1 LPIHKDG
8 QKLSTHLRSIVLK
21 KNRLSVKL
29 YIYLDFG
36 LFCHAEGPIFR
47 QNDTECGYVM
57 ELVEEKW
64 DEILENVHRE
74 YEISDIA
81 FKAWLKPLTI
91 FHIEGN
97 VIQLLVPNGQMA
109 IEYIQKKYSIQLK
122 VGIAEATGVE
132 YDLEYLT
139 PEEAK
144 EHKLRVANQKKS
156 SDDDLDPK
164 TKVALEEAGLNPKYT
179 FDTFVVGEN
188 NRFAYAA
195 AVAIAEAPGKVYNPF
210 FIYGG
215 SGLGKTHMMHSIAH
229 HIITT
234 QPDKIV
240 RYVSSEIFTNE
251 LINAL
256 KNSNNVSLMNAF
268 RQKYRN
274 VDVLLIDD
282 IQFIIGKDATQNE
295 FFHTFNDLF
304 DQSKQIII
312 SSDRPPKDFDALD
325 DRMKNRL
332 AWGLQADVKR
342 PDYETRMA
350 ILQKKAESEGYAID
364 NEVLQYIATNIQSNI
379 RELEGALIKL
389 IAFSRLDHGRP
400 IDISMARDA
409 LRDLITPNES
419 RQITPDTIVDI
430 VAEHFNITRGDIMSK
445 KRNAEIAQ
453 PRQIVMY
460 LCRDILDIPY
470 KQIGKV
476 LGRDHS
482 TVMHG
487 ITAVEDEMSAYPEM
501 QRTID
506 VLKKKI
512 SPGG

>member
-1 LPIHKDG
+1 
-8 QKLSTHLRSIVLK
+8 
-21 KNRLSVKL
+21 
-29 YIYLDFG
+29 
-36 LFCHAEGPIFR
+36 
-47 QNDTECGYVM
+47 M
-57 ELVEEKW
+57 EVVEEKW
-64 DEILENVHRE
+64 ADILENVHQE
-74 YEISDIA
+74 YEVSDVA

-91 FHIEGN
+91 FQIEGN
-97 VIQLLVPNGQMA
+97 TISILVPNGQMA
-109 IEYIQKKYSIQLK
+109 IEYIQKKYTIQLK
-122 VGIAEATGVE
+122 VAIAEMTGVE
-132 YDLEYLT
+132 YELEYIT
-139 PEEAK
+139 PEQARENR
-144 EHKLRVANQKKS
+144 LRTANQAKKKETEEEIP
-156 SDDDLDPK
+156 PK
-164 TKVALEEAGLNPKYT
+164 ARLALEEAGLNPRYT

-215 SGLGKTHMMHSIAH
+215 SGLGKTHLMHSIAH

-240 RYVSSEIFTNE
+240 RYVSSEVFTNE
-251 LINAL
+251 LISAL
-256 KNSNNVSLMNAF
+256 KNSNNVSMLNAF
-268 RQKYRN
+268 RHKYRN
-274 VDVLLIDD
+274 IDVLLIDD

-312 SSDRPPKDFDALD
+312 SSDRPPKEFDALD
-325 DRMKNRL
+325 DRLKNRL
-332 AWGLQADVKR
+332 AWGLQADVKK

-350 ILQKKAESEGYAID
+350 ILQKKAETEGYQVD
-364 NEVLQYIATNIQSNI
+364 NEVLQYIATNIKSNI

-400 IDISMARDA
+400 IDIQLAKDA
-409 LRDLITPNES
+409 LRDLISPEEG
-419 RQITPDTIVDI
+419 QPITADAIIDI
-430 VAEHFNITRGDIMSK
+430 VSEHFGITRADILSK

-460 LCRDILDIPY
+460 LCREMLDLPY
-470 KQIGKV
+470 KSIGKV
-476 LGRDHS
+476 LARDHS

-487 ITAVEDEMSAYPEM
+487 ITAVEDEMSQYPDM

-506 VLKKKI
+506 VLKRKI
-512 SPGG
+512 NPGG